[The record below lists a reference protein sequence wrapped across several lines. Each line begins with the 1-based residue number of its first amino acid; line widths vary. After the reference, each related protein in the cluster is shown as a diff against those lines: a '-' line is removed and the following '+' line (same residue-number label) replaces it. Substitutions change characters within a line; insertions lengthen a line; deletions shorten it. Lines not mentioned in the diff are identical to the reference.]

1 MLQSATVH
9 PATLA
14 ILKKIMRM
22 PVFKPFNLVG
32 GTALSL
38 QICVIKLLKR
48 GGARKGGVL
57 SKQY

>member
-14 ILKKIMRM
+14 ILKKIMLM

-32 GTALSL
+32 GKVNWQTVKKTIEKKVEAY
-38 QICVIKLLKR
+38 LKQ
-48 GGARKGGVL
+48 
-57 SKQY
+57 SHF